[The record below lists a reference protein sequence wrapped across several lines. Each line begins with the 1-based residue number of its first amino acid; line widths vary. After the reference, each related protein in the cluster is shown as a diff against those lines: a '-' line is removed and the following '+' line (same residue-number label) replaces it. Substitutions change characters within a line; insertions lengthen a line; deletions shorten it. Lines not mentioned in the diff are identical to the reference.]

1 MNLSASWWK
10 TSHDTGRTASG
21 TVDTCRNLHVK
32 RNIDRYIFLELVQ
45 VTFDIIGL
53 FSESFA
59 LGFFSVTLVGLI
71 GIGCRSVK
79 VIFSGAAGQP
89 LD

>member
-1 MNLSASWWK
+1 M
-10 TSHDTGRTASG
+10 
-21 TVDTCRNLHVK
+21 
-32 RNIDRYIFLELVQ
+32 
-45 VTFDIIGL
+45 TFDIIGL